1 MNGPVP
7 VVAVQDRGFVPTM
20 AEEVHA
26 ILRSMQKQCDVRNL
40 VIDPGVEGRGTFLF
54 HNLPCDK
61 AFEVVT
67 STMGLESR
75 DEGNSVVTVR
85 RRQSR

>member
-1 MNGPVP
+1 MYLALLL
-7 VVAVQDRGFVPTM
+7 AVKSVTLDVKD
-20 AEEVHA
+20 EEVHA
-26 ILRSMQKQCDVRNL
+26 ILRSVQKQCAVRNL
-40 VIDPGVEGRGTFLF
+40 VIDPGVEGRGTFTF

-67 STMGLESR
+67 STMGLEAR
-75 DEGNSVVTVR
+75 EEGSSVVTVR

>member
-1 MNGPVP
+1 MHLALLL
-7 VVAVQDRGFVPTM
+7 AVKSVTLDVKD
-20 AEEVHA
+20 EEVHA
-26 ILRSMQKQCDVRNL
+26 ILRSMQKQCAVRNL

-67 STMGLESR
+67 STLGLQAKE
-75 DEGNSVVTVR
+75 EENSVVTVR
-85 RRQSR
+85 RRQ

>member
-1 MNGPVP
+1 MLHLALLL
-7 VVAVQDRGFVPTM
+7 AVKTVTLDVKD
-20 AEEVHA
+20 EEVHV
-26 ILRSMQKQCDVRNL
+26 ILRSMQKQCAVRNL

-67 STMGLESR
+67 STLGLQAKE
-75 DEGNSVVTVR
+75 EENSVVTVR
-85 RRQSR
+85 RRQ